1 MSIEKLIKLLQKSNN
16 KKAPAM
22 VEVTALKFQE
32 ILSVH
37 YYLNGE
43 IAISTKELK

>member
-1 MSIEKLIKLLQKSNN
+1 MSIQKLIDHLEKS
-16 KKAPAM
+16 KDKTAKVS
-22 VEVTALKFQE
+22 VEVTALKFRE

-37 YYLNGE
+37 YYDNGE